1 MQAQFNPL
9 PLLSVKP
16 GLDSSLANIS
26 RELENFFST
35 SDKRSLNTALDELH
49 RIGGVL
55 RMLTLTGLTVFCS
68 ELEKLLRELEPAQ
81 EVGTLQREAIRRA
94 LFGLTHYLDALADGA
109 SNATLR
115 LFHEYQELLQ
125 ARGLEMAFE
134 MDLFFPS
141 LRVELPEALLQSPQ
155 ESDSSARIKAAR
167 RQYQRS
173 LLKWLREDGKT
184 EALREMMAAVRT
196 VVTCVPQNQSRAY
209 WWVAFGLLECMF
221 HDGIPPEVNFR
232 KSLSR
237 IDIKMKSL
245 TEGNPFDEE
254 ASISETLYYIAR
266 SHTVSD
272 TVEQIKK
279 VYELDSYLPEDQP
292 NPPSETAALLDNMRA
307 QLHTAEQSW
316 EHCIAEEPEAC
327 AKFVDDLEKLHGLS
341 EQLDR
346 NTLQYLSKQIHSAA
360 QEIENPEMAQ
370 SISMDMAMAM
380 LLLHSGMEHY
390 QHLGSGFQEQS
401 RILIS
406 RLQAGLKRI
415 PEDENKL
422 AHLVSLYCEMEQH
435 EVMMPLANEMQNNL
449 LHIEQNLNAFFNN
462 AAKRAELSQVGRLLN
477 QVQGG
482 LHILSLDTAVQLMGM
497 LRQVTERYVKGGTP
511 SSTEMRTVASAISAL
526 GDYVH
531 GLVLGQKPDSEAISK
546 VLQEITDMRADAGHE
561 ELPMEEEVSPAVVS
575 IRTGS
580 EDQELLEVFL
590 EEAREVME
598 TLRSN
603 LEISRLHMDSREPL
617 VTMRRGFH
625 TLKGSGRMVGLT
637 ELGEVAWAVERAM
650 NKWLQENKPA
660 TPELLDMIGD
670 AEVLFQHWVDML
682 RSGSTTATI
691 DTSYL
696 LTVADCIENGKEIPQ
711 PEIKQHV
718 PEPEQETKTPEL
730 ETPEP
735 EIPEP
740 EMPEL
745 DALKLEA
752 PELEPLKLETP
763 EPEMPELGAL
773 EFEAPEPETT
783 KAEIAEAEKDKNEEN
798 VDIGS
803 VSLSLVLFD
812 IATEEAAGHVRA
824 LYDQLAALHE
834 SETHTVSYD
843 FMRAAH
849 TLAGVNRT
857 MGFVQIAELAYALE
871 LFLEERI
878 DKPQM
883 LSEQQL
889 ALVDQVV
896 QRLDEMCTM
905 VREHRQEPQV
915 QTELI
920 AQLQANRTKASKG
933 KKSSKAETPSS
944 DILAPEDLTIPTLDF
959 EIPADTEK
967 KISESAP
974 AKEIELNFTLPETTT
989 PGSGKTEQTESAA
1002 ETSGTPD
1009 LDLLDATIISTATE
1023 ATEPKQPSAERG
1035 RAVHDEVDDQLLSI
1049 FLEEAQ
1055 ELYPL
1060 IGSTLRAW
1068 RENPENA
1075 QLGRDLQ
1082 RSLHTLKG
1090 SARMA
1095 GAMRL
1100 GELTHLVE
1108 DRVEQAAGSGELNAE
1123 LWNELDGYLDRIG
1136 TAIEHLQHPQ
1146 AVEAAVAHPAN
1157 EAPAKDKFEITQ
1169 TMQKPVLDVG
1179 AERAI
1184 QAALLRVRSD
1194 TVDRLVN
1201 EAGEVSVARSR
1212 AELELRE
1219 LKKSVFELTESANR
1233 LRQQLREIEI
1243 HAEGQ
1248 MEARTTVRGES
1259 AEKFDPLEF
1268 DRFTRFQE
1276 VTRFMNESVHD
1287 VQTVQQ
1293 TLLKNLAETEAAL
1306 AAQSQLNRDLQ
1317 QGLMA
1322 IRMVPFSSIS
1332 ERLYRIVRQTC
1343 KELGKRANL
1352 ELSGTEVEMDRSV
1365 LEKMTAPFE
1374 HLLRNAVAH
1383 GLESPEARQAA
1394 GKEPIGEISLALRHE
1409 SNEVVFELTDN
1420 GAGLDISRVRQK
1432 AIENGAVQEDEEI
1445 SDELAMQLIFT
1456 PGLSTA
1462 QEVTEIA
1469 GRGVGL
1475 DVVRSE
1481 ITALG
1486 GRIDVSSEPGHGV
1499 TFTIHLP
1506 LTLAVTQT
1514 LLVHAG
1520 HHTYA
1525 LPSNMIENV
1534 QQLKAAELK
1543 AAYKKQYLEWQGA
1556 RYPMHSLTQLLGD
1569 DTEMPHKPYNAVLLL
1584 RAGDSRIAV
1593 HVDELLGNH
1602 EVVVK
1607 NIGPQL
1613 ARMPG
1618 IAGATVSSSGDVI
1631 LIINPIAY
1639 SQRIVPAKKK
1649 AKPTVVEEAKGL
1661 PVVMVVD
1668 DSLTVRKITGRLLAR
1683 SGYHVVTA
1691 KDGVDALE
1699 QLAETLPDVMLLDV
1713 EMPRMDGFEL
1723 TKRLRKDKRTKALP
1737 IIMITSRTAD
1747 KHRNYAK
1754 ELGVNDYMGKPYHDE
1769 ELLKSIASFVKG

>member
-9 PLLSVKP
+9 PLLSVKS

-26 RELENFFST
+26 RELESFFST
-35 SDKRSLNTALDELH
+35 SDKQALQNAQEELH

-55 RMLTLTGLTVFCS
+55 RMLSLTGLTVFCA
-68 ELEKLLRELEPAQ
+68 ELEKLLHELEQAH
-81 EVGTLQREAIRRA
+81 EVGSLQREAIRRA

-115 LFHEYQELLQ
+115 LFNEYQELLQ
-125 ARGLEMAFE
+125 ARGQEMAFD

-141 LRVELPEALLQSPQ
+141 LRAELPEALLQPPQ
-155 ESDSSARIKAAR
+155 ESDSPARIKAAR

-173 LLKWLREDGKT
+173 LLKWLRQDGKT
-184 EALREMMAAVRT
+184 EALREMMGAVRT
-196 VVTCVPQNQSRAY
+196 VVTCVPQNQNRAY
-209 WWVAFGLLECMF
+209 WWVAFGLLDCML

-307 QLHTAEQSW
+307 QLSTAEESW

-327 AKFVDDLEKLHGLS
+327 KRFADDLEKLHNLS

-360 QEIENPEMAQ
+360 LQIENPETAQ
-370 SISMDMAMAM
+370 NVSMDMAMAM
-380 LLLHSGMEHY
+380 LLLSSGIGHY

-401 RILIS
+401 RILSS
-406 RLQAGLKRI
+406 RLQAAIMRM

-422 AHLVSLYCEMEQH
+422 ANLVALYCEMEQH

-482 LHILSLDTAVQLMGM
+482 LHILSLDSAVQLMSM

-511 SSTEMRTVASAISAL
+511 SATEMRTVAAAISTL
-526 GDYVH
+526 GEYVH
-531 GLVLGQKPDSEAISK
+531 GLVLGQKPDSSAINK
-546 VLQEITDMRADAGHE
+546 VLQEITDMRAVAGHE
-561 ELPMEEEVSPAVVS
+561 VLPVQEEEVSPAVVT

-598 TLRSN
+598 TLRNN
-603 LEISRLHMDSREPL
+603 LEISRLHSDSREPL

-660 TPELLDMIGD
+660 SPELLDMIGD

-682 RSGSTTATI
+682 RSGSTSATI

-696 LTVADCIENGKEIPQ
+696 LTVADCLENGKEIPQ
-711 PEIKQHV
+711 PEVKRH
-718 PEPEQETKTPEL
+718 
-730 ETPEP
+730 
-735 EIPEP
+735 
-740 EMPEL
+740 
-745 DALKLEA
+745 
-752 PELEPLKLETP
+752 
-763 EPEMPELGAL
+763 
-773 EFEAPEPETT
+773 APEPEPKVKTT
-783 KAEIAEAEKDKNEEN
+783 EEKTIKAVPTEIVAEEKAADS

-812 IATEEAAGHVRA
+812 IATEEAATHVRA

-871 LFLEERI
+871 MFLEERI

-883 LSEQQL
+883 LSKKQMS
-889 ALVDQVV
+889 LVDQVV
-896 QRLDEMCTM
+896 QRLDEMCAM
-905 VREHRQEPQV
+905 VREHRQEPQA
-915 QTELI
+915 QPELI
-920 AQLQANRTKASKG
+920 AQLQASKASTPG
-933 KKSSKAETPSS
+933 GNIPPKAGAASIE
-944 DILAPEDLTIPTLDF
+944 APAYDLDAIPTLDF
-959 EIPADTEK
+959 EIPVEAEK
-967 KISESAP
+967 KIPELAP
-974 AKEIELNFTLPETTT
+974 ADKFNLNFSLPAADSPELSEAPGLELLET
-989 PGSGKTEQTESAA
+989 
-1002 ETSGTPD
+1002 
-1009 LDLLDATIISTATE
+1009 TIISTA
-1023 ATEPKQPSAERG
+1023 ADAAEPKPQPVERG
-1035 RAVHDEVDDQLLSI
+1035 RVVHDEVDDQLLPI

-1055 ELYPL
+1055 ELYPQ
-1060 IGSTLRAW
+1060 IGGTLRAW
-1068 RENPENA
+1068 QEKPEDA
-1075 QLGRDLQ
+1075 QLGRNLQ

-1100 GELTHLVE
+1100 GELTHRVE
-1108 DRVEQAAGSGELNAE
+1108 DRVEQALKSGEPNAE

-1136 TAIEHLQHPQ
+1136 TAIDHLQDPQ
-1146 AVEAAVAHPAN
+1146 TAAESVAQPVK
-1157 EAPAKDKFEITQ
+1157 EAPTKDKLEITQ
-1169 TMQKPVLDVG
+1169 SIPKQMLEVG

-1219 LKKSVFELTESANR
+1219 LKKSLLELTESANR
-1233 LRQQLREIEI
+1233 LRKQLREIEI

-1248 MEARTTVRGES
+1248 MEARTTVSGES

-1322 IRMVPFSSIS
+1322 IRMVPFASIS

-1352 ELSGTEVEMDRSV
+1352 ELSGTEVELDRSV

-1383 GLESPEARQAA
+1383 GLETPEQRQLA
-1394 GKEPIGEISLALRHE
+1394 GKEPIGEISLVLRHE
-1409 SNEVVFELTDN
+1409 SNEVVFEFSDD
-1420 GAGLDISRVRQK
+1420 GAGLDIARVRKK
-1432 AIENGAVQEDEEI
+1432 AIEHGVLQEGEEI

-1462 QEVTEIA
+1462 QEVTEIS

-1486 GRIDVSSEPGHGV
+1486 GRVDVNSEPGHGV
-1499 TFTIHLP
+1499 SFTIHLP
-1506 LTLAVTQT
+1506 LTLAVTKT
-1514 LLVHAG
+1514 LLVRAG

-1525 LPSNMIENV
+1525 LPSTMIENV
-1534 QQLKAAELK
+1534 QQLKPAALK
-1543 AAYKKQYLEWQGA
+1543 AAYQQKYIDWHGA
-1556 RYPMHSLTQLLGD
+1556 RYPLHNLPHLLGD
-1569 DTEMPHKPYNAVLLL
+1569 DEAEVGSKPYNAILQL

-1613 ARMPG
+1613 ARLPG
-1618 IAGATVSSSGDVI
+1618 IAGATVSSNGSVI
-1631 LIINPIAY
+1631 LIINPIAL
-1639 SQRIVPAKKK
+1639 SQRIVTARKIDKPA
-1649 AKPTVVEEAKGL
+1649 AVVEKVQHV
-1661 PVVMVVD
+1661 PIVMVVD
-1668 DSLTVRKITGRLLAR
+1668 DSLTVRKITSRLLAR
-1683 SGYHVVTA
+1683 SGYQVVTA

-1699 QLAETLPDVMLLDV
+1699 QLAEALPDVMLLDV

-1723 TKRLRKDKRTKALP
+1723 TKRLRKDDRTKALP

-1747 KHRNYAK
+1747 KHRLYAL
-1754 ELGVNDYMGKPYHDE
+1754 ELGVNDYMGKPYHDD
-1769 ELLKSIASFVKG
+1769 ELLKSIASFLAT